1 MSSLIR
7 SIVIGNFKGFSEEVR
22 IDLRP
27 ITLLFGANSAGK
39 SSVLQ
44 ALQYVREIL
53 ERQNVNADRT
63 LQGGEAVDLGGF
75 LNLVNGHDAQKQIEI
90 AIEMELGASSV
101 PELVPDAFEDWQTSD
116 EQVWWMYDTL
126 QNIRRAVKTVAI
138 RLTIGWNEQREQPI
152 VQGYEIATNGEWC
165 LNITSSL
172 DGRDAQMRINNA
184 NPIFLVKTPDD
195 DEIPFLGLDDFV
207 SPADLGSKPQPDDTM
222 LSVADLS
229 DQLQKQ
235 ASEADALLEK
245 LKTQLDS
252 IEKSDETSDN
262 PPVGN
267 RTVSI
272 LPALFSAVREAGME
286 RPGDGLRAWLTGF
299 RGALPRMDQMLFI
312 PAPGAKGAEN
322 VYMVR
327 EFTAFLSWLTVG
339 PALLLRDQLR
349 QMRYIGPLR
358 RIPPRGFDVS
368 LTKSDSAWSDGMAAW
383 ETLVTG
389 SQDLV
394 DRVSDWMQSSAKL
407 GTGYAVARKAY
418 QEFDPNQ
425 PVPQPIGPVRRR
437 AQLVDR
443 AGLTLHP
450 QDVGVGIS
458 QVLPVV
464 VAAQDGSASV
474 VCIEQPELH
483 IHPAV
488 QVGLGDLF
496 IDGAVNQGLSFLI
509 ETHSEHLVMRL
520 QRRMREQAAGEL
532 PEGAPHIKPDDVSF
546 IYLDRS
552 DQGSVTACQIGLAPD
567 GKFDS
572 PWPKGFFS
580 ERTAEV
586 LPAAMRA
593 KWEAARR
600 GELT

>member
-1 MSSLIR
+1 MSNLLRALSLK
-7 SIVIGNFKGFSEEVR
+7 NFKGFSDEVR

-53 ERQNVNADRT
+53 ERQNINADRT

-75 LNLVNGHDAQKQIEI
+75 LNLVNGRDPQKQIEI
-90 AIEMELGASSV
+90 AVEMELGATSI
-101 PELVPDAFEDWQTSD
+101 PELVPDAFEEWQTSD
-116 EQVWWMYDTL
+116 EDVWWMYDTL
-126 QNIRRAVKTVAI
+126 QNIRRAVKTVTI
-138 RLTIGWNEQREQPI
+138 RLNIGWNEQREQPI
-152 VQGYEIATNGEWC
+152 IQGYEIATNGEWC
-165 LNITSSL
+165 LTIASSR
-172 DGRDAQMRINNA
+172 DGRDAQMRINHA
-184 NPIFLVKTPDD
+184 NQIFIVDAPDGD
-195 DEIPFLGLDDFV
+195 DLLLSLEDFV
-207 SPADLGSKPQPDDTM
+207 NPEDLAQP
-222 LSVADLS
+222 VER
-229 DQLQKQ
+229 
-235 ASEADALLEK
+235 SEAGESPK
-245 LKTQLDS
+245 VPGKT
-252 IEKSDETSDN
+252 
-262 PPVGN
+262 
-267 RTVSI
+267 SI
-272 LPALFSAVREAGME
+272 LSSLFSAVQEAGME

-299 RGALPRMDQMLFI
+299 RGALPRLDQMLFI

-339 PALLLRDQLR
+339 PALLLREQLG

-358 RIPPRGFDVS
+358 RIPPRGLEVS

-394 DRVSDWMQSSAKL
+394 ERVSDWMQSSAKL
-407 GTGYAVARKAY
+407 GTGYAVTRKAY
-418 QEFDPNQ
+418 QEFDPNH
-425 PVPQPIGPVRRR
+425 PVPQPIGPIRKR
-437 AQLVDR
+437 AQLVDG
-443 AGLTLHP
+443 AGLTLQP

-509 ETHSEHLVMRL
+509 ETHSEHLILRL
-520 QRRMREQAAGEL
+520 LRRIREAAEL
-532 PEGAPHIKPDDVSF
+532 TSDVLNQPLSPAL
-546 IYLDRS
+546 IGVYCLSKRN
-552 DQGSVTACQIGLAPD
+552 GVVTIDEIPVTKD
-567 GKFDS
+567 GDFAK
-572 PWPKGFFS
+572 PWPQGFFD
-580 ERTAEV
+580 ERGAE
-586 LPAAMRA
+586 LF
-593 KWEAARR
+593 
-600 GELT
+600 

>member
-1 MSSLIR
+1 MASLIK
-7 SIVIGNFKGFSEEVR
+7 SLSLKNFKGFSEEVR
-22 IDLRP
+22 IELRP

-53 ERQNVNADRT
+53 DRQNVNADRT

-75 LNLVNGHDAQKQIEI
+75 LNLVNGRDPQKKVEI
-90 AIEMELGASSV
+90 SVEMELGATSI

-116 EQVWWMYDTL
+116 KQVWWMYDTL

-138 RLTIGWNEQREQPI
+138 RLSIGWNEQREQPI

-165 LNITSSL
+165 LRITSSR
-172 DGRDAQMRINNA
+172 DGRDAQMRLNHA
-184 NPIFLVKTPDD
+184 NPIFMVVAPDG
-195 DEIPFLGLDDFV
+195 DELLSLLDDFV
-207 SPADLGSKPQPDDTM
+207 NPEDLAQPLERPEVSQPAKSPG
-222 LSVADLS
+222 
-229 DQLQKQ
+229 
-235 ASEADALLEK
+235 
-245 LKTQLDS
+245 
-252 IEKSDETSDN
+252 
-262 PPVGN
+262 
-267 RTVSI
+267 RTSI
-272 LPALFSAVREAGME
+272 LPSLFSAVQDAGME

-299 RGALPRMDQMLFI
+299 RGALPRLDQMLFI

-339 PALLLRDQLR
+339 PALLLREQLG

-358 RIPPRGFDVS
+358 RIPPRGLEVS

-389 SQDLV
+389 GQDLV
-394 DRVSDWMQSSAKL
+394 ERVSDWMQSPAKL
-407 GTGYAVARKAY
+407 GTGYAVTRKAY
-418 QEFDPNQ
+418 QEFDPNH
-425 PVPQPIGPVRRR
+425 PVPQPIGPIRKR
-437 AQLVDR
+437 AQLMDS
-443 AGLTLHP
+443 AGLTLQP

-483 IHPAV
+483 IHPAI

-509 ETHSEHLVMRL
+509 ETHSEHLILRL
-520 QRRMREQAAGEL
+520 LRRIREAAEMTSKVIDQPLSPALIGVYCLSKRNGAVTIDEI
-532 PEGAPHIKPDDVSF
+532 PVTKEGDFAK
-546 IYLDRS
+546 
-552 DQGSVTACQIGLAPD
+552 
-567 GKFDS
+567 
-572 PWPKGFFS
+572 PWPQGFFD
-580 ERTAEV
+580 ERGAE
-586 LPAAMRA
+586 LF
-593 KWEAARR
+593 
-600 GELT
+600 

>member
-1 MSSLIR
+1 MSALIR
-7 SIVIGNFKGFSEEVR
+7 SIALKNFKGFSDEVR
-22 IDLRP
+22 IELRP

-75 LNLVNGHDAQKQIEI
+75 LNLVNCRDPQKRVEI
-90 AIEMELGASSV
+90 AVEMELGATSI
-101 PELVPDAFEDWQTSD
+101 PELVPDAFEDWQTTD

-126 QNIRRAVKTVAI
+126 QTIRRAVKTVAI
-138 RLTIGWNEQREQPI
+138 RLSIGWNEQREQPI
-152 VQGYEIATNGEWC
+152 VQGYEVATNGEWC
-165 LNITSSL
+165 LRITSSR
-172 DGRDAQMRINNA
+172 DGRDAQMRLNHA
-184 NPIFLVKTPDD
+184 NPIFMVDVPDG
-195 DEIPFLGLDDFV
+195 DELLSLLDDFV
-207 SPADLGSKPQPDDTM
+207 NPEDLAHPVERP
-222 LSVADLS
+222 V
-229 DQLQKQ
+229 
-235 ASEADALLEK
+235 ASETSK
-245 LKTQLDS
+245 SPGKT
-252 IEKSDETSDN
+252 
-262 PPVGN
+262 
-267 RTVSI
+267 SI
-272 LPALFSAVREAGME
+272 LSSLFSAVQEAGME

-299 RGALPRMDQMLFI
+299 RGALPRLDQMLFI

-339 PALLLRDQLR
+339 PALLLREQLG

-358 RIPPRGFDVS
+358 RIPPRGLEVS

-389 SQDLV
+389 TQDLV
-394 DRVSDWMQSSAKL
+394 ERVSDWMQSPAKL
-407 GTGYAVARKAY
+407 GTGYAVTRKTY
-418 QEFDPNQ
+418 QEFDPNH
-425 PVPQPIGPVRRR
+425 PVPQPIGPIRKR
-437 AQLVDR
+437 AQLVDGT
-443 AGLTLHP
+443 GLNLQP

-509 ETHSEHLVMRL
+509 ETHSEHLILRL
-520 QRRMREQAAGEL
+520 LRRIREAAEL
-532 PEGAPHIKPDDVSF
+532 TSKVIDQPLSPSLIGVYCLNKCNGAVTIDEIPVTKEGDFAK
-546 IYLDRS
+546 
-552 DQGSVTACQIGLAPD
+552 
-567 GKFDS
+567 
-572 PWPKGFFS
+572 PWPQGFFD
-580 ERTAEV
+580 ERGAE
-586 LPAAMRA
+586 LF
-593 KWEAARR
+593 
-600 GELT
+600 

>member
-1 MSSLIR
+1 MPPDFDETMTSIIKSLTL
-7 SIVIGNFKGFSEEVR
+7 SNFKGFSNEVR
-22 IDLRP
+22 IELRP

-44 ALQYVREIL
+44 ALHYVREIL

-63 LQGGEAVDLGGF
+63 LQGGEAIDLGGF
-75 LNLVNGHDAQKQIEI
+75 LSLVHGRDEKKQIEVAI
-90 AIEMELGASSV
+90 AMELGASSI
-101 PELVPDAFEDWQTSD
+101 PELVPDAFEDWQTD
-116 EQVWWMYDTL
+116 DKDVWWMYETL
-126 QNIRRAVKTVAI
+126 QNIRRAVQTVSV
-138 RLTIGWNEQREQPI
+138 RLRVGWNEQRGQPV
-152 VQGYEIATNGEWC
+152 VQGYEIDANGEWC
-165 LNITSSL
+165 LKISASA
-172 DGRDAQMRINNA
+172 DGRDAQMRINHA
-184 NPIFLVKTPDD
+184 NPIFMVEGPDGD
-195 DEIPFLGLDDFV
+195 QLLSELEDFV
-207 SPADLGSKPQPDDTM
+207 SAEDLGKADSDRSVQEPNSPPGKVSVLSSVFDT
-222 LSVADLS
+222 V
-229 DQLQKQ
+229 K
-235 ASEADALLEK
+235 
-245 LKTQLDS
+245 
-252 IEKSDETSDN
+252 
-262 PPVGN
+262 
-267 RTVSI
+267 
-272 LPALFSAVREAGME
+272 EAGME

-299 RGALPRMDQMLFI
+299 RGALPRLDQMLYI
-312 PAPGAKGAEN
+312 PAPGAKGAQN

-358 RIPPRGFDVS
+358 RIPPRGTEVS

-394 DRVSDWMQSSAKL
+394 ERVSDWMQSPVKL
-407 GTGYAVARKAY
+407 GTGYAVTRKAY
-418 QEFDPNQ
+418 QEFDPNH
-425 PVPQPIGPVRRR
+425 PVPQPIGPIRTR
-437 AQLVDR
+437 AQLVDC

-509 ETHSEHLVMRL
+509 ETHSEHLILRL
-520 QRRMREQAAGEL
+520 LRRIREVAEL
-532 PEGAPHIKPDDVSF
+532 TSKVTDQPLSPALVGVYCLSKRNGA
-546 IYLDRS
+546 
-552 DQGSVTACQIGLAPD
+552 VTIDEIPVTKD
-567 GKFDS
+567 GDFAK
-572 PWPKGFFS
+572 PWPHGFFD
-580 ERTAEV
+580 ERGAE
-586 LPAAMRA
+586 LF
-593 KWEAARR
+593 
-600 GELT
+600 

>member
-7 SIVIGNFKGFSEEVR
+7 SIALKNFKGFSEEVR
-22 IDLRP
+22 IELRP

-44 ALQYVREIL
+44 TLQYVREIL

-75 LNLVNGHDAQKQIEI
+75 LNLVNGRDPQKRVEI
-90 AIEMELGASSV
+90 AVEMELGATSI

-126 QNIRRAVKTVAI
+126 QNIRRAVKTVSI
-138 RLTIGWNEQREQPI
+138 RLSIGWNEQREQPI

-165 LNITSSL
+165 LSIASNR
-172 DGRDAQMRINNA
+172 DGRDAQMRINHA
-184 NPIFLVKTPDD
+184 NPIFMVEAPDG
-195 DEIPFLGLDDFV
+195 DELLSLLDDFV
-207 SPADLGSKPQPDDTM
+207 NPEDLAQPVERLDASQPSKSHGT
-222 LSVADLS
+222 
-229 DQLQKQ
+229 
-235 ASEADALLEK
+235 
-245 LKTQLDS
+245 T
-252 IEKSDETSDN
+252 
-262 PPVGN
+262 
-267 RTVSI
+267 SI
-272 LPALFSAVREAGME
+272 LPSLFSAVQEAGME

-299 RGALPRMDQMLFI
+299 RGALPRLDQMLFI

-339 PALLLRDQLR
+339 PALLLREQLS

-358 RIPPRGFDVS
+358 RIPPRGLEVS

-394 DRVSDWMQSSAKL
+394 ERVSDWMQSSAKL
-407 GTGYAVARKAY
+407 GTGYAVTRKAY
-418 QEFDPNQ
+418 QEFDPNH
-425 PVPQPIGPVRRR
+425 PVPQPIGPIRKR
-437 AQLVDR
+437 AQLVDG
-443 AGLTLHP
+443 AGLTLQP

-509 ETHSEHLVMRL
+509 ETHSEHLILRL
-520 QRRMREQAAGEL
+520 LRRIREAAEL
-532 PEGAPHIKPDDVSF
+532 TSKAIDQPLSPALIGVYCLSKRNGAVTIDEIPVTMEGDFA
-546 IYLDRS
+546 R
-552 DQGSVTACQIGLAPD
+552 
-567 GKFDS
+567 
-572 PWPKGFFS
+572 PWPQGFFD
-580 ERTAEV
+580 ERGAE
-586 LPAAMRA
+586 LF
-593 KWEAARR
+593 
-600 GELT
+600 

>member
-1 MSSLIR
+1 MSSIIKSL
-7 SIVIGNFKGFSEEVR
+7 SLKNFKGFSEEVR
-22 IDLRP
+22 IELRP

-75 LNLVNGHDAQKQIEI
+75 LNLVNGRDPQKKVEI
-90 AIEMELGASSV
+90 AIEMELGVSSI

-116 EQVWWMYDTL
+116 EQVWWMYNTL
-126 QNIRRAVKTVAI
+126 QNIRRAVKTIAI
-138 RLTIGWNEQREQPI
+138 RLSIGWNEQREQPI

-165 LNITSSL
+165 LRITSSR
-172 DGRDAQMRINNA
+172 DGRDAQMRLNHA
-184 NPIFLVKTPDD
+184 NPIFMVDVPDG
-195 DEIPFLGLDDFV
+195 DELLSLLDDFV
-207 SPADLGSKPQPDDTM
+207 NPEDLAQP
-222 LSVADLS
+222 VERPV
-229 DQLQKQ
+229 
-235 ASEADALLEK
+235 ASEASK
-245 LKTQLDS
+245 SPGKT
-252 IEKSDETSDN
+252 
-262 PPVGN
+262 
-267 RTVSI
+267 SI
-272 LPALFSAVREAGME
+272 LSSLFSAVQEAGME

-299 RGALPRMDQMLFI
+299 RGALPRLDQMLFI

-339 PALLLRDQLR
+339 PALLLREQLG

-358 RIPPRGFDVS
+358 RIPPRGLEVS

-394 DRVSDWMQSSAKL
+394 ERVSDWMQSPAKL
-407 GTGYAVARKAY
+407 GTGYAVTRKAF
-418 QEFDPNQ
+418 QEFDPNH
-425 PVPQPIGPVRRR
+425 PVPQPIGPIRKR
-437 AQLVDR
+437 AQLVDG
-443 AGLTLHP
+443 AGLTLQP

-483 IHPAV
+483 IHPVV

-496 IDGAVNQGLSFLI
+496 IDGAANQGLSFLI
-509 ETHSEHLVMRL
+509 ETHSEHLILRL
-520 QRRMREQAAGEL
+520 LRRIREAAEMTSQVIDQPLSPALIGVYCL
-532 PEGAPHIKPDDVSF
+532 SKRNGA
-546 IYLDRS
+546 
-552 DQGSVTACQIGLAPD
+552 VTIDEIPVTKGGDFA
-567 GKFDS
+567 K
-572 PWPKGFFS
+572 PWPQGFFD
-580 ERTAEV
+580 ERGAE
-586 LPAAMRA
+586 LF
-593 KWEAARR
+593 
-600 GELT
+600 

>member
-1 MSSLIR
+1 MSALIR
-7 SIVIGNFKGFSEEVR
+7 SIALKNFKGFSDEVR

-75 LNLVNGHDAQKQIEI
+75 LNLVNGRDPQKKVEI
-90 AIEMELGASSV
+90 AIEMELGATSI

-126 QNIRRAVKTVAI
+126 QNIRSAVKNVAI
-138 RLTIGWNEQREQPI
+138 RLSIGWNEQREQPI

-165 LNITSSL
+165 LAIASSR
-172 DGRDAQMRINNA
+172 DGRDAQMRINHA
-184 NPIFLVKTPDD
+184 NPIFMVDAPDSD
-195 DEIPFLGLDDFV
+195 ALLAQLDDFV
-207 SPADLGSKPQPDDTM
+207 NPDDLAIPAPGSVTNERIKSPATM
-222 LSVADLS
+222 
-229 DQLQKQ
+229 
-235 ASEADALLEK
+235 
-245 LKTQLDS
+245 
-252 IEKSDETSDN
+252 
-262 PPVGN
+262 
-267 RTVSI
+267 SI
-272 LPALFSAVREAGME
+272 LGAVFDTVKEAGME
-286 RPGDGLRAWLTGF
+286 RPGDGLRSWLTGF
-299 RGALPRMDQMLFI
+299 RGALPRLDQMLFI

-339 PALLLRDQLR
+339 PALLLREQLG

-358 RIPPRGFDVS
+358 RIPPRGLEVP

-394 DRVSDWMQSSAKL
+394 ERVSDWMLAPAKL
-407 GTGYAVARKAY
+407 GTGYAVTRKAF
-418 QEFDPNQ
+418 QEFDPNH
-425 PVPQPIGPVRRR
+425 PVPQPIGPIRKR
-437 AQLVDR
+437 AQLVDG
-443 AGLTLHP
+443 AGLTLQP

-509 ETHSEHLVMRL
+509 ETHSEHLILRL
-520 QRRMREQAAGEL
+520 LRRIREAAEMTSKVIDQPLSPALIGVYCLSKRNGAVTIDEI
-532 PEGAPHIKPDDVSF
+532 PVTKEGDFAK
-546 IYLDRS
+546 
-552 DQGSVTACQIGLAPD
+552 
-567 GKFDS
+567 
-572 PWPKGFFS
+572 PWPQGFFD
-580 ERTAEV
+580 ERGAE
-586 LPAAMRA
+586 LF
-593 KWEAARR
+593 
-600 GELT
+600 

>member
-1 MSSLIR
+1 MTSLIR
-7 SIVIGNFKGFSEEVR
+7 SIALRNFKGFSDEVR
-22 IDLRP
+22 IELRP

-53 ERQNVNADRT
+53 DRQNVNADRT

-75 LNLVNGHDAQKQIEI
+75 LNLVNGRDPQKKVEI
-90 AIEMELGASSV
+90 AVEMELGATSI

-138 RLTIGWNEQREQPI
+138 RLSIGWNEQREQPI

-165 LNITSSL
+165 LSIASTR
-172 DGRDAQMRINNA
+172 DGRDAQMRINHA
-184 NPIFLVKTPDD
+184 NPIFMVDAPDG
-195 DEIPFLGLDDFV
+195 DELLSLLNDFV
-207 SPADLGSKPQPDDTM
+207 NPEDLAQP
-222 LSVADLS
+222 VERP
-229 DQLQKQ
+229 K
-235 ASEADALLEK
+235 ASETSK
-245 LKTQLDS
+245 SPGKT
-252 IEKSDETSDN
+252 
-262 PPVGN
+262 
-267 RTVSI
+267 SI
-272 LPALFSAVREAGME
+272 LSSLFSAVQEAGME
-286 RPGDGLRAWLTGF
+286 RPGDGLRTWLTGF
-299 RGALPRMDQMLFI
+299 RGALPRLDQMLFI

-339 PALLLRDQLR
+339 PALLLREQLG

-358 RIPPRGFDVS
+358 RIPPRGMEVS

-394 DRVSDWMQSSAKL
+394 ERVSDWMQSPAKL
-407 GTGYAVARKAY
+407 GTGYAVTRKAF
-418 QEFDPNQ
+418 QEFDPNH
-425 PVPQPIGPVRRR
+425 PVPQPIGPIRKR
-437 AQLVDR
+437 AQLVDA
-443 AGLTLHP
+443 AGLTLQP

-509 ETHSEHLVMRL
+509 ETHSEHLILRL
-520 QRRMREQAAGEL
+520 LRRIREAAELTSQVTDQAPSPALIGVYCL
-532 PEGAPHIKPDDVSF
+532 SKRNGA
-546 IYLDRS
+546 
-552 DQGSVTACQIGLAPD
+552 VTIDEIPVTKD
-567 GKFDS
+567 GDFAK
-572 PWPKGFFS
+572 PWPQGFFD
-580 ERTAEV
+580 ERGAE
-586 LPAAMRA
+586 LF
-593 KWEAARR
+593 
-600 GELT
+600 